1 VVSVTDRQ
9 GGVLSPYLFTVYVND
24 LIVQLRQTGYG
35 VHVGQLFVGC
45 AFYADDIALLSASCY
60 GLRKLVDACT
70 HCGTKWDIKFNPLK
84 SL

>member
-1 VVSVTDRQ
+1 MVSMLVNYSLD
-9 GGVLSPYLFTVYVND
+9 VLFMLMT
-24 LIVQLRQTGYG
+24 
-35 VHVGQLFVGC
+35 
-45 AFYADDIALLSASCY
+45 LLSASCY